1 MMKHASIV
9 AGLSVDEIG
18 ECEREEVIPRG
29 CYSMC
34 TICSVH
40 MMGAAERLN

>member
-18 ECEREEVIPRG
+18 EREREEEEEEVIPRD
-29 CYSMC
+29 
-34 TICSVH
+34 
-40 MMGAAERLN
+40 